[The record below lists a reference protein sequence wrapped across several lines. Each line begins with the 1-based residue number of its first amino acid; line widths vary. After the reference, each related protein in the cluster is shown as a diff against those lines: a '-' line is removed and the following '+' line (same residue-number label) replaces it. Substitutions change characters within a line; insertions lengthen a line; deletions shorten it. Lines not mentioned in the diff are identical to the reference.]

1 MSEYQLYSDGA
12 CDLPLDLA
20 EKLNVRIVPFYIS
33 LDGETYQKELTEL
46 LLTTF
51 YSKMIGEHLFPKT
64 SLPSIQD
71 YLEAFTPTL
80 EEGKDVVCFTITDS
94 LSGSVQSA
102 VNAAQMLRESY
113 PKRKIHIINS
123 WNATGS
129 QMLLVQE
136 AVRMQKDGYSAE
148 TVCRVCEAMKKTA
161 RIFFMVDT
169 LENLQKGGRI
179 GKLASLSAMLLQ
191 VKPIIILSDGEISTA
206 GIARGRKSALHKII
220 DVTKKHFETNRLDIK
235 EYAFMIGTT
244 NTPEEAPVLGA
255 ALQEALGNAVEYE
268 PFQIGATIATHTGPN
283 TVGICLVR
291 KYEYFLP

>member
-1 MSEYQLYSDGA
+1 
-12 CDLPLDLA
+12 
-20 EKLNVRIVPFYIS
+20 
-33 LDGETYQKELTEL
+33 
-46 LLTTF
+46 
-51 YSKMIGEHLFPKT
+51 
-64 SLPSIQD
+64 
-71 YLEAFTPTL
+71 
-80 EEGKDVVCFTITDS
+80 
-94 LSGSVQSA
+94 
-102 VNAAQMLRESY
+102 
-113 PKRKIHIINS
+113 
-123 WNATGS
+123 
-129 QMLLVQE
+129 
-136 AVRMQKDGYSAE
+136 
-148 TVCRVCEAMKKTA
+148 
-161 RIFFMVDT
+161 MVDT

-179 GKLASLSAMLLQ
+179 GKLASRSAMLLQ